1 MIVPSALN
9 SIVARKLNIFC
20 LYIFNDDCLV
30 ETRILWHLFWPKK
43 LINITMVTVI
53 NNQVVLEEEYD
64 ENYEPTE
71 EGIPHIIYH
80 FDNDISVLT
89 VTLTRL

>member
-1 MIVPSALN
+1 
-9 SIVARKLNIFC
+9 
-20 LYIFNDDCLV
+20 
-30 ETRILWHLFWPKK
+30 
-43 LINITMVTVI
+43 MVTVI